1 VSDRRVSRRNGLLI
15 PPVLLVCFALLATS
29 VAWAQPQ
36 LYRIDVERSY
46 VLAKTDRAGALGFL
60 GHRHAILATDWTARL
75 CLDPERPTEA
85 SLEVTVPTGRLT
97 LDSDRA
103 VELAGTGSRPRPDTV
118 ADLQRRMLS
127 AEFLD
132 ADRFPEIRF
141 VSTGTA
147 RTGDG
152 ALAVDG
158 QLTLHG
164 RTTGIGARAELTSL
178 DGTVVRL
185 RAEATARMT
194 DHGIEPEENLGV
206 VSVADA
212 FDIVVELV
220 ARPGHA
226 RCDPAEAR

>member
-1 VSDRRVSRRNGLLI
+1 MRRLS
-15 PPVLLVCFALLATS
+15 VLLAWLALLTAS
-29 VAWAQPQ
+29 AAWAQPQ
-36 LYRIDVERSY
+36 LYRIDAERSY

-60 GHRHAILATDWTARL
+60 GHRHAILASDWTARL

-85 SLEVTVPTGRLT
+85 SLELTVPTGRLT

-103 VELAGTGSRPRPDTV
+103 VELADTGSRPGPDTV

-132 ADRFPEIRF
+132 ADRFPDIRF
-141 VSTGTA
+141 VSDGVT
-147 RTGDG
+147 RTEEG

-158 QLTLHG
+158 RLTLHG
-164 RTTGIGARAELTSL
+164 RTTDMEVRAELTPL
-178 DGTVVRL
+178 DGNVVRL

-194 DHGIEPEENLGV
+194 DHGIEPEETLGV
-206 VSVADA
+206 IAVADV

-226 RCDPAEAR
+226 RCDPADAR